1 MSVVT
6 LPDWGGNKSK
16 QLVAFVNCYKEGSA
30 TGSALCA
37 LTAEGE
43 KSLSKLD
50 AIVDMLKRGEKAQNR
65 QL

>member
-1 MSVVT
+1 MTV
-6 LPDWGGNKSK
+6 PDWGGNKSK
-16 QLVAFVNCYKEGSA
+16 QLVAFVSCYKEGSG
-30 TGSALCA
+30 TGSAFCE

-43 KSLSKLD
+43 QTISKLD